1 MALVDISKENMEFED
16 AKKVFDENVPF
27 LGNIKEFI
35 FITITEQ
42 FDVWCRGHIEHVFI
56 CLLASH
62 SNNVVTGKIGY
73 TGYEGGRG
81 AGKGGDIGLSV
92 WCHA

>member
-42 FDVWCRGHIEHVFI
+42 FDV
-56 CLLASH
+56 
-62 SNNVVTGKIGY
+62 
-73 TGYEGGRG
+73 
-81 AGKGGDIGLSV
+81 
-92 WCHA
+92 